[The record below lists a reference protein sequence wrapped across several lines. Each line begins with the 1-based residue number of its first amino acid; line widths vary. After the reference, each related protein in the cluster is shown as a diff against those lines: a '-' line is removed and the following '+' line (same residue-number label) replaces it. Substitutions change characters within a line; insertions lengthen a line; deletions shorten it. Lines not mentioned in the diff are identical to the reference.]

1 LTDERTSPDID
12 GGWALVVAAAA
23 LIAASIS
30 SGNFRLFFSSSFER
44 VINGRL
50 DWLAGLY
57 YTFSMYYVE
66 LLNDFQSSRALTAWI
81 GSLNNGVFLLG
92 GPIATMMI
100 NRIGIRVTIM
110 LGGVITLLGYSLS
123 SIAPNIATLF
133 FSYGVVAAFGC
144 CLNYTGWIMAM
155 SKFFHKKHAVAF
167 SLTQA
172 GVGLGIIVF
181 GPFFQYLISNY
192 GWRGSFLIMGALGFN
207 LTLLGMLVFPQ
218 RKFAVHVEQ
227 ETLIQ
232 TKVELKEEEEK
243 FQDPVAPFSVV
254 LRNPCGWLLH
264 LNSFFWLL
272 GTAIVYILLGDYIC
286 SKSLE
291 EYYIYMLST
300 MGIGDLIGRV
310 LTGPIVEYCRI
321 ETIVLNSISQLVCAV
336 CILSFLFVI
345 DGEEMIVLGL
355 IFGITFGMQ
364 SVLQSLTVR
373 SIFGGENMS
382 QIFGINMFF
391 GGVGI
396 LIGPPLA
403 GLLVEA
409 VQSYFVA
416 FLFAGSAELI
426 AAVFSIVCW
435 ISVKRKSSVDTKSYF

>member
-1 LTDERTSPDID
+1 
-12 GGWALVVAAAA
+12 
-23 LIAASIS
+23 
-30 SGNFRLFFSSSFER
+30 
-44 VINGRL
+44 
-50 DWLAGLY
+50 
-57 YTFSMYYVE
+57 
-66 LLNDFQSSRALTAWI
+66 
-81 GSLNNGVFLLG
+81 
-92 GPIATMMI
+92 
-100 NRIGIRVTIM
+100 
-110 LGGVITLLGYSLS
+110 
-123 SIAPNIATLF
+123 
-133 FSYGVVAAFGC
+133 
-144 CLNYTGWIMAM
+144 MAM

-207 LTLLGMLVFPQ
+207 MTLLGSLVFPQ
-218 RKFAVHVEQ
+218 RKFVTQLEQ

-232 TKVELKEEEEK
+232 TKAELQEEGEQ
-243 FQDPVAPFSVV
+243 FQDPVAPISV
-254 LRNPCGWLLH
+254 LLQNPCGWLLH

-272 GTAIVYILLGDYIC
+272 ATSIVYILLGDYIC

-321 ETIVLNSISQLVCAV
+321 EAIVLNSVSQIVCAV
-336 CILSFLFVI
+336 CVLSFLFII
-345 DGEEMIVLGL
+345 DGEEMIGLGL

-373 SIFGGENMS
+373 SIFGSENLNR
-382 QIFGINMFF
+382 IFGINMFF
-391 GGVGI
+391 GGIGI

-416 FLFAGSAELI
+416 FLFAGSAELL
-426 AAVFSIVCW
+426 AAAFSVVCW
-435 ISVKRKSSVDTKSYF
+435 ISVKRKSSVDTNQYF

>member
-1 LTDERTSPDID
+1 MFCFLAIVHKSPKIKTKQEKFLVSHSMFQIPFYRT
-12 GGWALVVAAAA
+12 L
-23 LIAASIS
+23 
-30 SGNFRLFFSSSFER
+30 GNA
-44 VINGRL
+44 V
-50 DWLAGLY
+50 
-57 YTFSMYYVE
+57 
-66 LLNDFQSSRALTAWI
+66 
-81 GSLNNGVFLLG
+81 SLNNDDERLFNSFFLLWKF
-92 GPIATMMI
+92 I
-100 NRIGIRVTIM
+100 
-110 LGGVITLLGYSLS
+110 
-123 SIAPNIATLF
+123 
-133 FSYGVVAAFGC
+133 AFGC

-181 GPFFQYLISNY
+181 GPFFQYLISHY

-207 LTLLGMLVFPQ
+207 MTLLGSLVFPQ
-218 RKFAVHVEQ
+218 RKFATQLEQ
-227 ETLIQ
+227 ETLI
-232 TKVELKEEEEK
+232 TSKVELQEEEN
-243 FQDPVAPFSVV
+243 FQDPVAPVSVV
-254 LRNPCGWLLH
+254 LKNPCGWLLH

-272 GTAIVYILLGDYIC
+272 ATSIVYILLGDYIC

-321 ETIVLNSISQLVCAV
+321 ETIVLNSVSQIVCAACV
-336 CILSFLFVI
+336 LSFLFIV

-355 IFGITFGMQ
+355 VFGITFGMQ

-373 SIFGGENMS
+373 SIFGSENLS
-382 QIFGINMFF
+382 HIFGINMFF
-391 GGVGI
+391 GGIGI

-416 FLFAGSAELI
+416 FLFAGSAELL
-426 AAVFSIVCW
+426 AAAFSVVCW
-435 ISVKRKSSVDTKSYF
+435 ISVKRKNSADTNQYF